1 MLFQRKLND
10 FPQEVSLVSKFY
22 LTVQIKYFEV
32 SIFVVFKCQAIPVAK
47 SLSKSIAFFQ
57 KFEKSIFQNS
67 LFVLKENRQKKAN
80 PNFEH
85 GIASCLTDGSL

>member
-10 FPQEVSLVSKFY
+10 FPQKVSLVSKFC
-22 LTVQIKYFEV
+22 LTVYIQYFEV
-32 SIFVVFKCQAIPVAK
+32 SIFVAFKWQAIPVVK
-47 SLSKSIAFFQ
+47 SLNNSIAFFQ
-57 KFEKSIFQNS
+57 KCKKAIFQNS